1 MVHLDEMC
9 HLVRNDIVDD
19 PFGRKEQSPAECEI
33 ALSGTAAPAALCV
46 THRNLRHAP
55 VDASRNPPC
64 SSSELPPRNPNQMVA
79 DPVRDIRA
87 ISAHPN
93 LAITDRHRGCCGVSL
108 ASNGMGNAEHGYNN
122 ALVEGYRLWEG
133 CQTGRNP
140 LLFGSEKSQTMGG
153 RHAWR
158 QNEFN
163 FPLGRVHAQRDPPR
177 ARANAD
183 GYAAA
188 EVICRSNLPPVIPK
202 TQRLIQPS
210 ATCEPNVAARNIEI
224 RARNPCSVL
233 ETGLVVPVAGRTRAE
248 SGRSTCVLLRVL
260 AIEEMDE

>member
-19 PFGRKEQSPAECEI
+19 PFGRKEQSPAEREI
-33 ALSGTAAPAALCV
+33 APSGTAAPPALCV
-46 THRNLRHAP
+46 THRDPRHAST
-55 VDASRNPPC
+55 DASRNPPC
-64 SSSELPPRNPNQMVA
+64 SSSELPPRHSSQMVA
-79 DPVRDIRA
+79 DPARDMRA
-87 ISAHPN
+87 ISAHPK

-133 CQTGRNP
+133 GQTGRDP

-153 RHAWR
+153 RYARR

-188 EVICRSNLPPVIPK
+188 EVICRSNLPPVIPN
-202 TQRLIQPS
+202 TQRLIQS
-210 ATCEPNVAARNIEI
+210 STTCEPNVAAGNKEI
-224 RARNPCSVL
+224 RARNPCSML
-233 ETGLVVPVAGRTRAE
+233 ETDLVVPVAGRYGRRIGQVDLRATAC
-248 SGRSTCVLLRVL
+248 SRDRG
-260 AIEEMDE
+260 DG